1 MNGPEEN
8 SSLYLPRISVFREVK
23 PTLIKLSKVIV
34 KTQEHAWVIFLK
46 IGEGGRGGAR
56 LCYRLLRASREFTE
70 MANVLTDLSRH
81 KKLLKNLLVY
91 LKLALL
97 RYAHERIRVL
107 ISYDLRKFRHL
118 YDKWVVAF
126 KVVACILYLFFPS
139 DKFFSIFSDVK
150 RIICAIKKIDRCAR
164 SGTKDPGTCFPRPLL
179 WKKIDTMFSECAHL
193 FP

>member
-81 KKLLKNLLVY
+81 KKLPKNLLVY

-118 YDKWVVAF
+118 YDKHFIPSHKHTQNHTQLFLSWQESARYFAVHFAVAGSKGVF
-126 KVVACILYLFFPS
+126 
-139 DKFFSIFSDVK
+139 
-150 RIICAIKKIDRCAR
+150 
-164 SGTKDPGTCFPRPLL
+164 
-179 WKKIDTMFSECAHL
+179 E
-193 FP
+193 

>member
-34 KTQEHAWVIFLK
+34 KTHEHAWVIFR
-46 IGEGGRGGAR
+46 ERVGGR
-56 LCYRLLRASREFTE
+56 LCYRLLRASRAFTE
-70 MANVLTDLSRH
+70 MENVLTDLSRH
-81 KKLLKNLLVY
+81 KKLPKNLLVY

-118 YDKWVVAF
+118 YDKHFIPSRKHTQNHTQLCLYWHFAVAGSKGVF
-126 KVVACILYLFFPS
+126 
-139 DKFFSIFSDVK
+139 
-150 RIICAIKKIDRCAR
+150 
-164 SGTKDPGTCFPRPLL
+164 
-179 WKKIDTMFSECAHL
+179 E
-193 FP
+193 